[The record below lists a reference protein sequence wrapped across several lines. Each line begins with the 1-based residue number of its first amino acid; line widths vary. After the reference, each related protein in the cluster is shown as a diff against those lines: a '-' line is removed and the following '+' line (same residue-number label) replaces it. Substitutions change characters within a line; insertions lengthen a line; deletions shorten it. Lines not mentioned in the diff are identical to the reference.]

1 MINEIE
7 ERVIANILHKPSLLD
22 SIDISINL
30 FTEQVCKD
38 ILKLVLAVK
47 PGERSFYSIYNELSI
62 TSNDYDSASFYA
74 KLNSFYTRS
83 VSEQTFYTDIE
94 LLKQNKIKDTLL
106 ANLATYHQYQ
116 TSANLDNLLTSIQNY
131 QSFNDSDSGEL
142 TETITQI
149 TQNVEKGTTAGIK
162 TNPKIEQKFKHF
174 LVGSKLICIGARPG
188 VGKTAFCLNLICST
202 LIHDPSVHVDFFS
215 LEMNK
220 NEILTRLMVMLS
232 QVNSNVLTSGKALE
246 DKNISKRISQA
257 TDILKQ
263 SKLRVYD
270 SVTSLEGI
278 LAKIRKNAKL
288 CAKNKYLAFVDYI
301 GLVSVSSKRS
311 LERYLQLG
319 KITRELKI
327 CTNSL
332 NIPII
337 VTSQLNR
344 GIEFRQEK
352 EPQLSDL
359 RESGSIEQDCNAV
372 AFLYRDSNNS
382 NLVNFAVKKNREGPL
397 GRISFNFTGDTLTFV

>member
-246 DKNISKRISQA
+246 DENISKRISQA

>member
-1 MINEIE
+1 MISEVE
-7 ERVIANILHKPSLLD
+7 ERIIANILHKPMLLD
-22 SIDISINL
+22 SVDLLPSN
-30 FTEQVCKD
+30 FTSPFCKQV
-38 ILKLVLAVK
+38 IEIALKL
-47 PGERSFYSIYNELSI
+47 PTGERSLISIANENSVKLSEYEFATFYS
-62 TSNDYDSASFYA
+62 
-74 KLNSFYTRS
+74 KLNSLYARTI
-83 VSEQTFYTDIE
+83 SESTFLNDIE
-94 LLKQNKIKDTLL
+94 LLKQHRIKEKLL
-106 ANLATYHQYQ
+106 GNLATYHQYQ

-149 TQNVEKGTTAGIK
+149 TQNVEEGATAGIK
-162 TNPKIEQKFKHF
+162 TNPKIEQRFKHF

-202 LIHDPSVHVDFFS
+202 LIHDPNVHIDFFS

-246 DKNISKRISQA
+246 DENISKRISQA

-263 SKLRVYD
+263 SQLRVYD

-372 AFLYRDSNNS
+372 AFLYRDSNNP

>member
-7 ERVIANILHKPSLLD
+7 ERVIANILRKPSLLD

-47 PGERSFYSIYNELSI
+47 PGERSFYSIYNELST

-74 KLNSFYTRS
+74 KLNSFYTRA

-131 QSFNDSDSGEL
+131 QSFNDSDSGDL

-149 TQNVEKGTTAGIK
+149 TQNVEKGATAGIK

-202 LIHDPSVHVDFFS
+202 LIHDPSVHIDFFS

-246 DKNISKRISQA
+246 DESISKRISQA

-344 GIEFRQEK
+344 SIEFRQEK

-372 AFLYRDSNNS
+372 AFLYRDSNNP

>member
-62 TSNDYDSASFYA
+62 TSNDYDSASVYA

-202 LIHDPSVHVDFFS
+202 LIHDPSVHIDFFS

-246 DKNISKRISQA
+246 DENISKRISQA

-263 SKLRVYD
+263 SQLRVYD

-288 CAKNKYLAFVDYI
+288 CAKYKYLAFVDYI
-301 GLVSVSSKRS
+301 GLVSVNSKRS

-372 AFLYRDSNNS
+372 AFLYRDSNNP

>member
-202 LIHDPSVHVDFFS
+202 LIHDPSVHIDFFS

-246 DKNISKRISQA
+246 DENISKRISQA

-263 SKLRVYD
+263 SQLRVYD

-288 CAKNKYLAFVDYI
+288 CAKYKYLAFVDYI
-301 GLVSVSSKRS
+301 GLVSVNSKRS

-372 AFLYRDSNNS
+372 AFLYRDSNNP

>member
-1 MINEIE
+1 MINEVE
-7 ERVIANILHKPSLLD
+7 ERVIANILHNPSLLD
-22 SIDISINL
+22 SIDISVNL
-30 FTEQVCKD
+30 FTEQNCKN
-38 ILKLVLAVK
+38 ILKLVLAVN
-47 PGERSFYSIYNELSI
+47 PGERSFYTIYNELST
-62 TSNDYDSASFYA
+62 TSNEFESASFYA
-74 KLNSFYTRS
+74 TLNSLYTRV
-83 VSEQTFYTDIE
+83 VSENTFYTDIE
-94 LLKQNKIKDTLL
+94 LLKQHKVKNTLL
-106 ANLATYHQYQ
+106 ASLATYHQYQ

-149 TQNVEKGTTAGIK
+149 TQNVEEGATAGIK
-162 TNPKIEQKFKHF
+162 TNPKIEQRFKHF

-202 LIHDPSVHVDFFS
+202 LIHDPSVHIDFFS

-301 GLVSVSSKRS
+301 GLVSVSSKQS

-372 AFLYRDSNNS
+372 AFLYRDSNNP

>member
-1 MINEIE
+1 MINEVE
-7 ERVIANILHKPSLLD
+7 ERVIANILHNPSLLD
-22 SIDISINL
+22 SIDISVNL
-30 FTEQVCKD
+30 FTEQNCKN
-38 ILKLVLAVK
+38 ILKLVLAVN
-47 PGERSFYSIYNELSI
+47 PGERSFYTIYNELST
-62 TSNDYDSASFYA
+62 TSNEFESASFYA
-74 KLNSFYTRS
+74 TLNSLYTRV
-83 VSEQTFYTDIE
+83 VSENTFYTDIE
-94 LLKQNKIKDTLL
+94 LLKQKKIKNTLL
-106 ANLATYHQYQ
+106 ASLATYNQYQ

-142 TETITQI
+142 TESITQI
-149 TQNVEKGTTAGIK
+149 TQNVEKGATAGIK

-202 LIHDPSVHVDFFS
+202 LIHDPSVHIDFFS

-232 QVNSNVLTSGKALE
+232 QVNSNILTSGKALE
-246 DKNISKRISQA
+246 DENISKRISQA

-372 AFLYRDSNNS
+372 AFLYRDITNP
-382 NLVNFAVKKNREGPL
+382 NLVNFTVKKNREGPL
-397 GRISFNFTGDTLTFV
+397 GRITFNFTGDTLTFV

>member
-1 MINEIE
+1 MISEIE
-7 ERVIANILHKPSLLD
+7 ERVIANILRKPSLLD

-47 PGERSFYSIYNELSI
+47 PGERSFYSIYNELST

-74 KLNSFYTRS
+74 KLNSFYTRA

-131 QSFNDSDSGEL
+131 QSFNDSDSGDL

-149 TQNVEKGTTAGIK
+149 TQNVEKGATAGIK

-202 LIHDPSVHVDFFS
+202 LIHDPSVHIDFFS

-246 DKNISKRISQA
+246 DESISKRISQA

-372 AFLYRDSNNS
+372 AFLYRDSNNP

>member
-1 MINEIE
+1 MINEVE
-7 ERVIANILHKPSLLD
+7 ERVIANILHNPSLLN
-22 SIDISINL
+22 SIDISVNL
-30 FTEQVCKD
+30 FTEQNCKN
-38 ILKLVLAVK
+38 ILKLVLAVN
-47 PGERSFYSIYNELSI
+47 PGERSFYTIYNELST
-62 TSNDYDSASFYA
+62 TSNEFESASFYA
-74 KLNSFYTRS
+74 TLNSLYTRV
-83 VSEQTFYTDIE
+83 VSENTFYTDIE
-94 LLKQNKIKDTLL
+94 LLKQHKVKNTLL
-106 ANLATYHQYQ
+106 ASLATYHQYQ

-149 TQNVEKGTTAGIK
+149 TQNVEEGATAGIK
-162 TNPKIEQKFKHF
+162 TNPKIEQRFKHF

-202 LIHDPSVHVDFFS
+202 LIHDPSVHIDFFS

-246 DKNISKRISQA
+246 DENISKRISQA

-301 GLVSVSSKRS
+301 GLISVNSKRS

-372 AFLYRDSNNS
+372 AFLYRDSNNP
-382 NLVNFAVKKNREGPL
+382 NLVNFTVKKNREGPL
-397 GRISFNFTGDTLTFV
+397 GRITFNFTGDTLTFV

>member
-1 MINEIE
+1 M
-7 ERVIANILHKPSLLD
+7 
-22 SIDISINL
+22 

-246 DKNISKRISQA
+246 DENISKRISQA

>member
-202 LIHDPSVHVDFFS
+202 LIHDPSVHIDFFS

-246 DKNISKRISQA
+246 DENISKRISQA

-263 SKLRVYD
+263 SQLRVYD

-288 CAKNKYLAFVDYI
+288 CAKYKYLAFVDYI
-301 GLVSVSSKRS
+301 GLVSVNSKRS

-372 AFLYRDSNNS
+372 AFLYRDSNNP

-397 GRISFNFTGDTLTFV
+397 GRITFNFTGDTLTFV

>member
-174 LVGSKLICIGARPG
+174 LVGSKLICIGARTG

-202 LIHDPSVHVDFFS
+202 LIHDPSVHIDFFS

-246 DKNISKRISQA
+246 DENISKRISQA

-263 SKLRVYD
+263 SQLRVYD

-288 CAKNKYLAFVDYI
+288 CAKYKYLAFVDYI
-301 GLVSVSSKRS
+301 GLVSVNSKRS

-372 AFLYRDSNNS
+372 AFLYRDSNNP

>member
-7 ERVIANILHKPSLLD
+7 ERVIANILRKPSLLD

-47 PGERSFYSIYNELSI
+47 PGERSFYSIYNELST

-74 KLNSFYTRS
+74 KLNSFYTRA

-131 QSFNDSDSGEL
+131 QSFNDSDSGDL

-149 TQNVEKGTTAGIK
+149 TQNVEKGATAGIK

-202 LIHDPSVHVDFFS
+202 LIHDPSVHIDFFS

-246 DKNISKRISQA
+246 DESISKRISQA

-372 AFLYRDSNNS
+372 AFLYRDSNNP

>member
-162 TNPKIEQKFKHF
+162 TNPKIEQRFKHF

-202 LIHDPSVHVDFFS
+202 LIHDPSVHIDFFS

-263 SKLRVYD
+263 SQLRVYD

-288 CAKNKYLAFVDYI
+288 CAKYKYLAFVDYI
-301 GLVSVSSKRS
+301 GLVSVNSKRS

-372 AFLYRDSNNS
+372 AFLYRDSNNP

-397 GRISFNFTGDTLTFV
+397 GRITFNFTGDTLTFV

>member
-162 TNPKIEQKFKHF
+162 TNPKIEQRFKHF

-202 LIHDPSVHVDFFS
+202 LIHDPSVHIDFFS

-220 NEILTRLMVMLS
+220 SEILTRLMVMLS

-372 AFLYRDSNNS
+372 AFLYRDSNNP

-397 GRISFNFTGDTLTFV
+397 GRITFNFTGDTLTFV

>member
-246 DKNISKRISQA
+246 DENISKRISQA

-372 AFLYRDSNNS
+372 AFLYRDSNNP

-397 GRISFNFTGDTLTFV
+397 GRITFNFTGDTLTFV

>member
-246 DKNISKRISQA
+246 DENISKRISQA

-372 AFLYRDSNNS
+372 AFLYRDSNNP

>member
-174 LVGSKLICIGARPG
+174 LVGSKLICDCPNNHISLHKLKFFAIIRYNERLFNIMRP
-188 VGKTAFCLNLICST
+188 
-202 LIHDPSVHVDFFS
+202 
-215 LEMNK
+215 
-220 NEILTRLMVMLS
+220 
-232 QVNSNVLTSGKALE
+232 VLLPTKKAAA
-246 DKNISKRISQA
+246 N
-257 TDILKQ
+257 
-263 SKLRVYD
+263 
-270 SVTSLEGI
+270 
-278 LAKIRKNAKL
+278 
-288 CAKNKYLAFVDYI
+288 
-301 GLVSVSSKRS
+301 
-311 LERYLQLG
+311 
-319 KITRELKI
+319 
-327 CTNSL
+327 
-332 NIPII
+332 
-337 VTSQLNR
+337 
-344 GIEFRQEK
+344 
-352 EPQLSDL
+352 
-359 RESGSIEQDCNAV
+359 
-372 AFLYRDSNNS
+372 
-382 NLVNFAVKKNREGPL
+382 
-397 GRISFNFTGDTLTFV
+397 

>member
-1 MINEIE
+1 MINEVE
-7 ERVIANILHKPSLLD
+7 ERVIANILHNPSLLD
-22 SIDISINL
+22 SIDISVNL
-30 FTEQVCKD
+30 FTEQNCKN
-38 ILKLVLAVK
+38 ILKLVLAVN
-47 PGERSFYSIYNELSI
+47 PGERSFYTIYNELST
-62 TSNDYDSASFYA
+62 TSNEFESASFYA
-74 KLNSFYTRS
+74 TLNSLYTKV
-83 VSEQTFYTDIE
+83 VSENTFYTDIE
-94 LLKQNKIKDTLL
+94 LLKQHKVKNTLL
-106 ANLATYHQYQ
+106 ASLATYHQYQ

-131 QSFNDSDSGEL
+131 QSFNDSDLGEL

-149 TQNVEKGTTAGIK
+149 TQNVEEGATAGIK
-162 TNPKIEQKFKHF
+162 TNPKIEQRFKHF

-202 LIHDPSVHVDFFS
+202 LIHDPSVHIDFFS

-232 QVNSNVLTSGKALE
+232 QVNSNTLTSGKALE
-246 DKNISKRISQA
+246 DENIRKRISQA

-263 SKLRVYD
+263 SQLKVYD

-301 GLVSVSSKRS
+301 GLVSVNSKRS

-372 AFLYRDSNNS
+372 AFLYRDSNNP

-397 GRISFNFTGDTLTFV
+397 GRITFNFTGDTLTFV

>member
-162 TNPKIEQKFKHF
+162 TNPKIEQRFKHF

-202 LIHDPSVHVDFFS
+202 LIHDPSVHIDFFS

-372 AFLYRDSNNS
+372 AFLYRDSNNP

>member
-1 MINEIE
+1 MINEVE

-47 PGERSFYSIYNELSI
+47 PGERSFYSIYNELST

-74 KLNSFYTRS
+74 KLNSFYTRA

-131 QSFNDSDSGEL
+131 QSFNDADSGEL

-149 TQNVEKGTTAGIK
+149 TQNVEKGATTGIK

-202 LIHDPSVHVDFFS
+202 LIHDPSVHIDFFS

-246 DKNISKRISQA
+246 DENISKRISQA
-257 TDILKQ
+257 IDILKQ

-301 GLVSVSSKRS
+301 GLVSVNSKRS

-372 AFLYRDSNNS
+372 AFLYRDSNNP

>member
-149 TQNVEKGTTAGIK
+149 TQNVEEGATAGIK
-162 TNPKIEQKFKHF
+162 TNPKIEQRFKHF

-202 LIHDPSVHVDFFS
+202 LIHDPSVHIDFFS

-220 NEILTRLMVMLS
+220 SEILTRLMVMLS

-246 DKNISKRISQA
+246 DENISKRISQA

-301 GLVSVSSKRS
+301 GLVSVNSKRS

-372 AFLYRDSNNS
+372 AFLYRDSNNP
-382 NLVNFAVKKNREGPL
+382 NLVNFTVKKNREGPL
-397 GRISFNFTGDTLTFV
+397 GRITFNFTGDTLTFV

>member
-1 MINEIE
+1 MINEVE
-7 ERVIANILHKPSLLD
+7 ERVIANILHNPSLLD
-22 SIDISINL
+22 SIDISVNL
-30 FTEQVCKD
+30 FTEQNCKN
-38 ILKLVLAVK
+38 ILKLVLAVN
-47 PGERSFYSIYNELSI
+47 PGERSFYTIYNELST
-62 TSNDYDSASFYA
+62 TSNEFESASFYA
-74 KLNSFYTRS
+74 TLNNLYTRV
-83 VSEQTFYTDIE
+83 VSENTFYTDIE
-94 LLKQNKIKDTLL
+94 LLKQHKVKNTLL
-106 ANLATYHQYQ
+106 ASLATYHQYQ

-149 TQNVEKGTTAGIK
+149 TQNVEEGATAGIK
-162 TNPKIEQKFKHF
+162 TNPKIEQRFKHF

-202 LIHDPSVHVDFFS
+202 LIHDPSVHIDFFS

-246 DKNISKRISQA
+246 DENISKRISQA

-301 GLVSVSSKRS
+301 GLVSVNSKRS

-372 AFLYRDSNNS
+372 AFLYRDSNNP
-382 NLVNFAVKKNREGPL
+382 NLVNFTVKKNREGPL
-397 GRISFNFTGDTLTFV
+397 GRITFNFTGDTLTFV